1 MPGAPSSVRESETGE
16 IAKAHQSAKLTENG
30 SSAQREIQSPG
41 KKQKKPGNSCLLTLM
56 LVTSSFTG
64 ETMKFFLFLS
74 VAAVFVPAL
83 AIRSKATRALFN
95 KLSTELVAAQEEIV
109 KVHNAFRRKVQPPAR
124 NMMKLNWSLP
134 AAENARIL
142 ARYCDFAQSDPI
154 ERRLKNTFCGENM
167 HLESYPSPWS
177 YVIELWFNESKHFTY
192 GKWPSTDDDI
202 TTDDYTQMVWAST
215 YLIGCDVASCRKK
228 KAEQYLYICHYCH
241 EGNDPDT
248 INLPY
253 KAGPSCGDCPNHC
266 EDRLCTNPCVH
277 YDEYNNCDK
286 QMKVLGCE
294 HPSVKLLCKASC
306 LCTN

>member
-41 KKQKKPGNSCLLTLM
+41 KKQKKPGNSCPLTLM
-56 LVTSSFTG
+56 FVTSSFTG

-154 ERRLKNTFCGENM
+154 ERRLKSISEGSWLAPLIGIEGK
-167 HLESYPSPWS
+167 HSKVVES
-177 YVIELWFNESKHFTY
+177 I
-192 GKWPSTDDDI
+192 
-202 TTDDYTQMVWAST
+202 MVWAST

>member
-1 MPGAPSSVRESETGE
+1 LFS
-16 IAKAHQSAKLTENG
+16 
-30 SSAQREIQSPG
+30 
-41 KKQKKPGNSCLLTLM
+41 
-56 LVTSSFTG
+56 G

-142 ARYCDFAQSDPI
+142 ARYCDFS
-154 ERRLKNTFCGENM
+154 GYGSSWSNM
-167 HLESYPSPWS
+167 FFHPEACLFLLLRVS
-177 YVIELWFNESKHFTY
+177 VILVSL
-192 GKWPSTDDDI
+192 
-202 TTDDYTQMVWAST
+202 QMVWAST